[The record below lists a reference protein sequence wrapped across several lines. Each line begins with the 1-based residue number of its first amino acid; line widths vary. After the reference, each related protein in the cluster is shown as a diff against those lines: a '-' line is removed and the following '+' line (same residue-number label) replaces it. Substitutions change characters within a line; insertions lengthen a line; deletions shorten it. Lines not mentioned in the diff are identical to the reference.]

1 MSRRIWDALL
11 SAIERRVNH
20 HSFSTWFLPLVFR
33 EAKDNVITVEV
44 PNAMFR
50 DWITDNYM
58 DVIEEALSE
67 LELTSYTLRFLVR
80 GEGEAPEARP
90 RDESSENHR
99 LLSLF
104 EDGESDLIA
113 PPATRFVDLEPVELP
128 LNPRYTFDTFVVGS
142 SNQFAHAAALA
153 VAESPSKAYNPL
165 YIYGGVGLGKTHLM
179 HAIGHAIRA
188 RNKHLRLTYVSSER
202 FMNELINAIRYDKT
216 LAFREKYRNVDVLL
230 IDDIQ
235 FLAGK
240 ERTQEEFFHTFNAL
254 YDAQKQIVITSDCPP
269 REIPTLEERL
279 HSRFEWGLIADIQ
292 PPDLETKVAILKKK
306 AEQEKISLPDN
317 VALFI
322 ASKIKSTIRELE
334 GALIRLI
341 AYSSLTGRPISLAL
355 AQETLRGLIDEEE
368 EKTVTIELIQKTV
381 ADYFGLR
388 VSDLKS
394 KNNSRSVAEPRQ
406 IAMYLCKRLTT
417 ASLPEIGREFGGKHH
432 TTVLHSINKISELY
446 EKRED
451 FHRIINNL
459 IDRLK

>member
-1 MSRRIWDALL
+1 MSRQIWDALL
-11 SAIERRVNH
+11 SAIEKRVNH
-20 HSFSTWFLPLVFR
+20 HSFTTWFLPLIFR
-33 EAKDNVITVEV
+33 EARNNTITVEA

-50 DWITDNYM
+50 DWITENYM
-58 DVIEEALSE
+58 DAIEEALAE
-67 LELTSYTLRFLVR
+67 LQLTSYTIRFIVR
-80 GEGEAPEARP
+80 GEGEPSEGAPKSEPA
-90 RDESSENHR
+90 ENHAK
-99 LLSLF
+99 LPLF
-104 EDGESDLIA
+104 EEEEELII
-113 PPATRFVDLEPVELP
+113 PPAMRFVDLEPVELP

-188 RNKHLRLTYVSSER
+188 KNKHLRLTYVSSER

-216 LAFREKYRNVDVLL
+216 LAFREKYRNIDVLL

-292 PPDLETKVAILKKK
+292 PPDLETKVAILKRK

-322 ASKIKSTIRELE
+322 ASKIKSNIRELE

-341 AYSSLTGRPISLAL
+341 AYSSLTGRPISLSL

-368 EKTVTIELIQKTV
+368 EKAITIELIQKTV

-394 KNNSRSVAEPRQ
+394 RNNSRSVAEPRQ
-406 IAMYLCKRLTT
+406 IAMYLCKRLTK

-446 EKRED
+446 EQRED
-451 FHRIINNL
+451 FHRIINSL
-459 IDRLK
+459 IDRLR